1 MAGTLPADPQRRMRI
16 LLLVVYYLPSTTSSA
31 KLMSD
36 LAVEFHRLGHEVLV
50 AAPDE
55 TILHDTETSVESG
68 VVVLRVRTGK
78 IKTAARWLRGINEAR
93 LSGLMWK
100 KGRSFF
106 ESHPCDLIVYYSP
119 TIFFGSLVKR
129 LKRRFR
135 CPSYLVLRDL
145 FPQWAVDAGILRKGL
160 VYSYLKRKERQH
172 HEAAD
177 IIGVQSPANLDY
189 FRDNGL
195 DRKYRLEVLYNWTT
209 LKEERIVPG
218 EYRKRLGLQGKVVFF
233 YGGNVGVAQDMDN
246 LIRLAVRLQD
256 EPAAHFLIV
265 GDGSEVPRLK
275 AAIAER
281 GLTNITL
288 HPAVGQREYISML
301 SEFDIGLISL
311 DRGLKTQNFPGKMLG
326 YMYHA
331 MPMLA
336 SINPGNDLQTILEA
350 HEAGLV
356 CVNGDDDR
364 FAAHARRL
372 LADAELRNRLGR
384 NARSLLESTFSA
396 TGAAG
401 QILAHFRPRQ

>member
-1 MAGTLPADPQRRMRI
+1 M
-16 LLLVVYYLPSTTSSA
+16 
-31 KLMSD
+31 
-36 LAVEFHRLGHEVLV
+36 
-50 AAPDE
+50 
-55 TILHDTETSVESG
+55 
-68 VVVLRVRTGK
+68 
-78 IKTAARWLRGINEAR
+78 
-93 LSGLMWK
+93 
-100 KGRSFF
+100 
-106 ESHPCDLIVYYSP
+106 
-119 TIFFGSLVKR
+119 
-129 LKRRFR
+129 
-135 CPSYLVLRDL
+135 
-145 FPQWAVDAGILRKGL
+145 
-160 VYSYLKRKERQH
+160 
-172 HEAAD
+172 
-177 IIGVQSPANLDY
+177 
-189 FRDNGL
+189 
-195 DRKYRLEVLYNWTT
+195 
-209 LKEERIVPG
+209 
-218 EYRKRLGLQGKVVFF
+218 VFF

-246 LIRLAVRLQD
+246 LIRLAARLQD
-256 EPAAHFLIV
+256 EPSAYFLIV

-281 GLTNITL
+281 GLTNIAL

-396 TGAAG
+396 SGAAG
-401 QILAHFRPRQ
+401 QILAHFRPRH